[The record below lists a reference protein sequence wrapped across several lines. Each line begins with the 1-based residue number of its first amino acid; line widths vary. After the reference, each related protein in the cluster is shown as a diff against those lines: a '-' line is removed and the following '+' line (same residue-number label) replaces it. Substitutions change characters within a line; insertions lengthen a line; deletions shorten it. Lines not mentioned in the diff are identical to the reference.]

1 MTKCSTAARFRSTCS
16 IPAPTSG
23 SRNRRRTS
31 KARGNGERLRCAI
44 FNISYC
50 SSALFQGMATSA
62 EGSKPAVKVF
72 VATTVMLTF
81 ISFWRASA
89 IVLADLASSAYYAG
103 GDAEKVI
110 GKSAPWFILGVM
122 LFSYAVRALYI
133 ESSSMFVRGGVYR
146 VVKEAMGGTLA
157 KFSVSALLF
166 DYVLTGPISAVS
178 AGQYLAG
185 FIKDMGDYFHR
196 PLHFSDDHFAA
207 GLAVLVVFYF
217 WWKNT
222 QGMHESSQKALQIMI
237 ITTVMVVI
245 LIIWCT
251 ITVLRAP
258 IQLPPSPL
266 QPGVIPLNKESLGWL
281 NGTWFAHLTWI
292 ILFVGF
298 GHSVLAMSGEETL
311 AQVNREIE
319 HPKLKNLEKTGL
331 VIFVYSL
338 LFTSLVSVFAV
349 MMIPDKVRPDY
360 FANLIGGIAMYL
372 AGPIVLK
379 LLFHGFVVVVG
390 VLILAGAQN
399 TSIVGANGVLN
410 RVAEDGVLTDW
421 FQKPQPKYGT
431 SYRIINMIVG
441 MQLLTIILS
450 KGNVYVLAG
459 LYAFG
464 VIWSFALKSLA
475 VLVLRYTEPENRQWK
490 VPGNVHVGGKEVPLG
505 LILISAVLLITALV
519 NLFTKS
525 EATIAGVTFSA
536 VFFAL
541 FTYSE
546 HRVAK
551 ERHGKPENL
560 DQFRV
565 YGNQELGSGA
575 LGVRPGN
582 ILVAVRD
589 PRNLYYLR
597 DVLRN
602 TDTNRQD
609 VVVMT
614 ARLYHREHSFSGSA
628 VVEASQVFDHYEQ
641 ELFTAAVAVAEK
653 EGKPVSLLVVPATDV
668 FEAIIVTAQR
678 LDASR
683 IVCGF
688 SNKLTPDEQA
698 KSLGDAWERLP
709 EPRPRL
715 ILEIHEPN
723 GKIHEYPLGPHA
735 PRMRTQDLELMHKVW
750 LDITSDPKYCG
761 AHHYHIVAVAL
772 EELRRELNS
781 DQRSE
786 ILQKLLDEMHRDEAP
801 GRG

>member
-1 MTKCSTAARFRSTCS
+1 
-16 IPAPTSG
+16 
-23 SRNRRRTS
+23 
-31 KARGNGERLRCAI
+31 
-44 FNISYC
+44 
-50 SSALFQGMATSA
+50 MATSP
-62 EGSKPAVKVF
+62 EGTKPAVRVF

-89 IVLADLASSAYYAG
+89 IVLSDLASSAYYAG

-110 GKSAPWFILGVM
+110 GKSAPWFILAVM

-185 FIKDMGDYFHR
+185 FIKDIGVYLHR
-196 PLHFSDDHFAA
+196 PLNFSDDHFAA
-207 GLAVLVVFYF
+207 GLALIIVVYF

-222 QGMHESSQKALQIMI
+222 QGIHESSQKALQIMA

-258 IQLPPSPL
+258 VQLPPNPL
-266 QPGVIPLNKESLGWL
+266 HAGVIPLNKESLGWL
-281 NGTWFAHLTWI
+281 NGSWFGHITWI

-331 VIFVYSL
+331 VIFIYSL
-338 LFTSLVSVFAV
+338 LFTSLVSFFAV
-349 MMIPDKVRPDY
+349 MIIPDSVRPDY

-372 AGPIVLK
+372 VGPTSVK
-379 LLFHGFVVVVG
+379 LLFHGFVVLVG

-410 RVAEDGVLTDW
+410 RVAEDGVLTSW
-421 FQKPQPKYGT
+421 FQRPHNRYGT
-431 SYRIINMIVG
+431 SYRIINLIVC
-441 MQLLTIILS
+441 MQLLTIFLS
-450 KGNVYVLAG
+450 LGNVYVLAA

-464 VIWSFALKSLA
+464 VIWSFTMKSLA
-475 VLVLRYTEPENRQWK
+475 VLVLRFTEPGNRAWK
-490 VPGNVHVGGKEVPLG
+490 VPGNLHFGKTEIPVG
-505 LILISAVLLITALV
+505 LILISIVLFITAIV
-519 NLFTKS
+519 NLFTKY
-525 EATIAGVTFSA
+525 EATIAGLIFSG
-536 VFFAL
+536 VFFTI
-541 FTYSE
+541 FTISE
-546 HRVAK
+546 RHVTK
-551 ERHGKPENL
+551 ERHGKPEQL

-575 LGVRPGN
+575 MGVRPGN

-597 DVLRN
+597 NVLGHTN
-602 TDTNRQD
+602 TGKQD
-609 VVVMT
+609 VVVMS
-614 ARLYHREHSFSGSA
+614 ARLYHREHSFGGST
-628 VVEASQVFDHYEQ
+628 VFEASQVFDHYEQ

-653 EGKPVSLLVVPATDV
+653 EGKPISLLVVPATDV
-668 FEAIIVTAQR
+668 FEAIMVTAQR
-678 LDASR
+678 LDSTR
-683 IVCGF
+683 VICGL
-688 SNKLTPDEQA
+688 SNKLTADEQA
-698 KSLGDAWERLP
+698 KLTGDAWERLP

-715 ILEIHEPN
+715 ILEVCAPDGTIREFA
-723 GKIHEYPLGPHA
+723 LGPHT
-735 PRMRTQDLELMHKVW
+735 PRMRPQDVELMHRLW
-750 LDITSDPKYCG
+750 LNITADPKYAG
-761 AHHYHIVAVAL
+761 AHHYHIVALAL
-772 EELRRELNS
+772 EELQRELTTE
-781 DQRSE
+781 QRADL
-786 ILQKLLDEMHRDEAP
+786 LQKLQEEINRAKP
-801 GRG
+801 S

>member
-1 MTKCSTAARFRSTCS
+1 
-16 IPAPTSG
+16 
-23 SRNRRRTS
+23 
-31 KARGNGERLRCAI
+31 
-44 FNISYC
+44 
-50 SSALFQGMATSA
+50 MATA
-62 EGSKPAVKVF
+62 PEGTKPAVKVF

-89 IVLADLASSAYYAG
+89 IVLSDLASSAYYAG

-110 GKSAPWFILGVM
+110 GKSAPWFILAVM

-166 DYVLTGPISAVS
+166 DYLLTGPISAVS

-185 FIKDMGDYFHR
+185 FIKDIGVVLHR
-196 PLHFSDDHFAA
+196 PLNFSDDHFAA
-207 GLAVLVVFYF
+207 GLAVIIVVYF

-222 QGMHESSQKALQIMI
+222 QGIHESSQKALQIMA

-258 IQLPPSPL
+258 VQLPPNPL
-266 QPGVIPLNKESLGWL
+266 HAGVVPLNKDSLGWL
-281 NGTWFAHLTWI
+281 NGTWFSHITWI

-338 LFTSLVSVFAV
+338 LFTSLVSFFAV
-349 MMIPDKVRPDY
+349 MIIPDSVRPDY

-372 AGPIVLK
+372 VGPTSVK
-379 LLFHGFVVVVG
+379 LLFHGFVVLVG

-399 TSIVGANGVLN
+399 TYIVGANGVLN
-410 RVAEDGVLTDW
+410 RVAEDGVLTSW
-421 FQKPQPKYGT
+421 FQKPHHRYGT
-431 SYRIINMIVG
+431 SYRIINLIVC
-441 MQLLTIILS
+441 MQLLTIFLS
-450 KGNVYVLAG
+450 LGNVYVLAA

-464 VIWSFALKSLA
+464 VIWSFTMKSMA
-475 VLVLRYTEPENRQWK
+475 VLVLRFTEPGNREWK
-490 VPGNVHVGGKEVPLG
+490 VPGNLHIGKTEIPVGLA
-505 LILISAVLLITALV
+505 LISAALLITALV
-519 NLFTKS
+519 NLFTKY
-525 EATIAGVTFSA
+525 EATIAGIIFSA
-536 VFFAL
+536 VFFTI
-541 FTYSE
+541 FTISE
-546 HRVAK
+546 HHVAK
-551 ERHGKPENL
+551 ERHGKPEQL

-575 LGVRPGN
+575 MGVRPGN

-597 DVLRN
+597 HILGH
-602 TDTNRQD
+602 THTGKQD
-609 VVVMT
+609 VVVMS
-614 ARLYHREHSFSGSA
+614 ARLYHREHSFGGST
-628 VVEASQVFDHYEQ
+628 VFEASQVFDHYEQ

-653 EGKPVSLLVVPATDV
+653 EGKPISLLVVPATDV
-668 FEAIIVTAQR
+668 FEAIMVTAQR
-678 LDASR
+678 LDSSR
-683 IVCGF
+683 VVCGL
-688 SNKLTPDEQA
+688 SNKLTSDEQA
-698 KSLGDAWERLP
+698 KLTGDAWERLP

-715 ILEIHEPN
+715 VMEVCAPDGTIR
-723 GKIHEYPLGPHA
+723 EYALGPHT
-735 PRMRTQDLELMHKVW
+735 PRMRPQDVELMHRLW
-750 LDITSDPKYCG
+750 LNITADPKFAG
-761 AHHYHIVAVAL
+761 THHYHIVALAL
-772 EELRRELNS
+772 EELQRELS
-781 DQRSE
+781 TEQRAE
-786 ILQKLLDEMHRDEAP
+786 LLQKLHDEMNRFNP
-801 GRG
+801 Q

>member
-1 MTKCSTAARFRSTCS
+1 
-16 IPAPTSG
+16 
-23 SRNRRRTS
+23 
-31 KARGNGERLRCAI
+31 
-44 FNISYC
+44 
-50 SSALFQGMATSA
+50 MATSP
-62 EGSKPAVKVF
+62 EGTKPVVKVF

-89 IVLADLASSAYYAG
+89 IVLSDLASSAYYAG

-110 GKSAPWFILGVM
+110 GKSAPWFILAVM

-185 FIKDMGDYFHR
+185 FIKDIGVYMHR
-196 PLHFSDDHFAA
+196 PLNFSDDHFAA
-207 GLAVLVVFYF
+207 GLAIVVVIYF

-222 QGMHESSQKALQIMI
+222 QGIHESSQKALQIMI

-245 LIIWCT
+245 LLIWCT

-266 QPGVIPLNKESLGWL
+266 QPGVIPINKESFGWL
-281 NGTWFAHLTWI
+281 NGTWFSHVTWI
-292 ILFVGF
+292 LLFVGF

-331 VIFVYSL
+331 VIFIYSL
-338 LFTSLVSVFAV
+338 LFTSLVSFFAV
-349 MMIPDKVRPDY
+349 MIIPDNVRPNF

-372 AGPIVLK
+372 VGPTSVK
-379 LLFHGFVVVVG
+379 LLFHGFVVLVG

-410 RVAEDGVLTDW
+410 RVAEDGVLTSW
-421 FQKPQPKYGT
+421 FQKPHNRYGT
-431 SYRIINMIVG
+431 SYRIINLIVG
-441 MQLLTIILS
+441 MQLVTIFLS
-450 KGNVYVLAG
+450 LGNVYVLAA

-464 VIWSFALKSLA
+464 VIWSFATKSLA
-475 VLVLRYTEPENRQWK
+475 VLVLRFTEPGNREWK
-490 VPGNVHVGGKEVPLG
+490 VPGNFHIGKTEIPVG
-505 LILISAVLLITALV
+505 LILISAVLFITAIV
-519 NLFTKS
+519 NLFTKY
-525 EATIAGVTFSA
+525 EATIAGLIFSG
-536 VFFAL
+536 FF
-541 FTYSE
+541 FTIFTVSE
-546 HRVAK
+546 RHVAR
-551 ERHGKPENL
+551 ERHGKPEQL

-575 LGVRPGN
+575 MGVRPGN

-589 PRNLYYLR
+589 PRNLYYMR
-597 DVLRN
+597 HVLSHTN
-602 TDTNRQD
+602 TAKQD
-609 VVVMT
+609 VVVMS
-614 ARLYHREHSFSGSA
+614 ARLYHREHTFSGSTVFDA
-628 VVEASQVFDHYEQ
+628 TQVFDHYEQ

-668 FEAIIVTAQR
+668 FEAIMVTAQR
-678 LDASR
+678 LDSTR
-683 IVCGF
+683 VICGL
-688 SNKLTPDEQA
+688 SNKLTADEQA
-698 KSLGDAWERLP
+698 KLTGDAWERLP

-715 ILEIHEPN
+715 MLEVCAPDGSIR
-723 GKIHEYPLGPHA
+723 EYSLGPHT
-735 PRMRTQDLELMHKVW
+735 PRMRAQDVELMHKLW
-750 LDITSDPKYCG
+750 LDITADPKFAG
-761 AHHYHIVAVAL
+761 AHHYHIVALAL
-772 EELRRELNS
+772 EELKRELTTEQRAQLLEKLHEEMNRS
-781 DQRSE
+781 DQ
-786 ILQKLLDEMHRDEAP
+786 Q
-801 GRG
+801 

>member
-1 MTKCSTAARFRSTCS
+1 MSSP
-16 IPAPTSG
+16 IDNL
-23 SRNRRRTS
+23 NR
-31 KARGNGERLRCAI
+31 
-44 FNISYC
+44 
-50 SSALFQGMATSA
+50 
-62 EGSKPAVKVF
+62 PAVKVF

-110 GKSAPWFILGVM
+110 GKSAPWFILAVM

-157 KFSVSALLF
+157 KISVSALLF

-185 FIKDMGDYFHR
+185 FFEDIARYTGHPFHSF
-196 PLHFSDDHFAA
+196 PENSFAA
-207 GLAVLVVFYF
+207 GFAVLIVIYF

-222 QGMHESSQKALQIMI
+222 QGIHESSGKALQIMI

-245 LIIWCT
+245 LIIWCAIT
-251 ITVLRAP
+251 ILRAP
-258 IQLPPSPL
+258 IVMPPNPL
-266 QPGVIPLNKESLGWL
+266 HPGVVPLNKESLGWL
-281 NGTWFAHLTWI
+281 HSNQWLSHLTLI
-292 ILFVGF
+292 IVFVGF

-338 LFTSLVSVFAV
+338 LFTSLVSFFAV
-349 MMIPDKVRPDY
+349 MIIPDKVRPEY
-360 FANLIGGIAMYL
+360 FGNLIGGIAMFL
-372 AGPIVLK
+372 AGPTWARLA
-379 LLFHGFVVVVG
+379 FRGFVVLVG

-410 RVAEDGVLTDW
+410 RMAEDGVLTSA
-421 FQKPQPKYGT
+421 FQKPHPRFGT
-431 SYRIINMIVG
+431 SYRVVNLIVVL
-441 MQLLTIILS
+441 QLLTILLTR
-450 KGNVYVLAG
+450 GNVFVLAG

-464 VIWSFALKSLA
+464 VIWSFAFMSLA
-475 VLVLRYTEPENRQWK
+475 VVVLRYKDPGNREWR
-490 VPGNVHVGGKEVPLG
+490 VPGNPKIFGKEVPLG
-505 LILISAVLLITALV
+505 LMVVSVVLFTTALV

-525 EATIAGVTFSA
+525 EATIAGITFSA
-536 VFFAL
+536 IFFGI

-551 ERHGKPENL
+551 ARAGKPEGL
-560 DQFRV
+560 AQFRV
-565 YGNQELGSGA
+565 YGNEDMGSNE

-589 PRNLYYLR
+589 PKNLYYLR
-597 DVLRN
+597 EVLRR
-602 TDTNRQD
+602 TDTGKQD

-614 ARLYHREHSFSGSA
+614 ARLYHREHSFSGRTVYDA
-628 VVEASQVFDHYEQ
+628 NEIFDHYEQ
-641 ELFTAAVAVAEK
+641 ELFTAAVSLAEK
-653 EGKPVSLLVVPATDV
+653 EGRPVSLLVVPAADV
-668 FEAIIVTAQR
+668 FEAIIMTAQR
-678 LDASR
+678 MDSSR
-683 IVCGF
+683 IVCGL

-698 KSLGDAWERLP
+698 KLTGDAWERLP

-715 ILEIHEPN
+715 TIEVHLPD
-723 GKIHEYPLGPHA
+723 GGVREYPLGPHT
-735 PRMRTQDLELMHKVW
+735 PRLRPQDVELMHKLW
-750 LDITSDPKYCG
+750 LDVTADPKYAG
-761 AHHYHIVAVAL
+761 AHHYHVVAL
-772 EELRRELNS
+772 ALQELRRELTS
-781 DQRSE
+781 DQRAE
-786 ILQKLLDEMHRDEAP
+786 ALAKLLDEMHSDDHP
-801 GRG
+801 S

>member
-1 MTKCSTAARFRSTCS
+1 MRRPAA
-16 IPAPTSG
+16 
-23 SRNRRRTS
+23 
-31 KARGNGERLRCAI
+31 
-44 FNISYC
+44 
-50 SSALFQGMATSA
+50 
-62 EGSKPAVKVF
+62 KVF

-81 ISFWRASA
+81 ISFWRAAA
-89 IVLADLASSAYYAG
+89 IVLSDLASSAYYAG

-110 GKSAPWFILGVM
+110 GRSAPWFILAVM

-185 FIKDMGDYFHR
+185 FIEDIGSY
-196 PLHFSDDHFAA
+196 LHHPMTFSEDHFAA
-207 GLAVLVVFYF
+207 VFAVVIVLYF
-217 WWKNT
+217 WWKNV
-222 QGMHESSQKALQIMI
+222 QGIHESSEKALQIMA

-245 LIIWCT
+245 LIGWCT
-251 ITVLRAP
+251 ITVFRVP
-258 IQLPPSPL
+258 IQIPPNPFH
-266 QPGVIPLNKESLGWL
+266 PGVMKLNKESLGWL
-281 NGTWFAHLTWI
+281 YGTPLAHITWI
-292 ILFVGF
+292 IMFVGF

-338 LFTSLVSVFAV
+338 MFTSLVSFFAV
-349 MMIPDKVRPDY
+349 MIVPNSVRPNY
-360 FANLIGGIAMYL
+360 FANLIGGITMYL
-372 AGPIVLK
+372 VGPMTLK
-379 LLFHGFVVVVG
+379 LIFHAFVVIVG

-410 RVAEDGVLTDW
+410 RVAEDGVLTGW
-421 FQKPQPKYGT
+421 FQKPHTKYGT
-431 SYRIINMIVG
+431 SYRIINLIVA
-441 MQLLTIILS
+441 MQLLTILAS
-450 KGNVYVLAG
+450 LGNVYVLAA

-475 VLVLRYTEPENRQWK
+475 VLVLRYTEPENREWK
-490 VPGNVHVGGKEVPLG
+490 VPGNLHVAGREIPVG
-505 LILISAVLLITALV
+505 LLIISAILLMTAIV

-525 EATIAGVTFSA
+525 EATIAGVTFSLA
-536 VFFAL
+536 FFAI

-546 HRVAK
+546 HRVAR

-560 DQFRV
+560 DQFRI

-597 DVLRN
+597 DVLRG
-602 TDTNRQD
+602 TDTLRQD

-614 ARLYHREHSFSGSA
+614 SRLYHREHSFSGSA
-628 VVEASQVFDHYEQ
+628 VLDATQVFDHYEQ

-668 FEAIIVTAQR
+668 FESIVVTAQR
-678 LDASR
+678 LDSSR
-683 IVCGF
+683 IVCGR
-688 SNKLTPDEQA
+688 SNKLSTDEQA
-698 KSLGDAWERLP
+698 KLTGDAWERLP

-715 ILEIHEPN
+715 ALEIHAPT
-723 GKIHEYPLGPHA
+723 GSVHEYPLGPHT
-735 PRMRTQDLELMHKVW
+735 PRLRPEDLELMHKVW
-750 LDITSDPKYCG
+750 LDITSDPKYAG
-761 AHHYHIVAVAL
+761 AHHYHIVALAL

-781 DQRSE
+781 PERAA
-786 ILQKLLDEMHRDEAP
+786 LLAKLLDEMHEDP
-801 GRG
+801 PPS

>member
-1 MTKCSTAARFRSTCS
+1 MSSS
-16 IPAPTSG
+16 IPSI
-23 SRNRRRTS
+23 RR
-31 KARGNGERLRCAI
+31 
-44 FNISYC
+44 
-50 SSALFQGMATSA
+50 
-62 EGSKPAVKVF
+62 PAVKVF

-110 GKSAPWFILGVM
+110 GKSAPWFILAVM
-122 LFSYAVRALYI
+122 LFSYCVRALYI

-185 FIKDMGDYFHR
+185 FVEDIGKYVHH
-196 PLHFSDDHFAA
+196 PLVFSEDHFSAGFAI
-207 GLAVLVVFYF
+207 LIVLYF
-217 WWKNT
+217 WWKNI
-222 QGMHESSQKALQIMI
+222 QGIHESSQKALQIMI
-237 ITTVMVVI
+237 VTTVMVVI
-245 LIIWCT
+245 LIIWCA
-251 ITVLRAP
+251 ITVFSAP
-258 IQLPPSPL
+258 VHFPPNPL
-266 QPGVIPLNKESLGWL
+266 HPGIVPLNKESLGWL
-281 NGTWFAHLTWI
+281 NGTWISHLTWI
-292 ILFVGF
+292 IMFVGF

-331 VIFVYSL
+331 VIFIYSL
-338 LFTSLVSVFAV
+338 LFTSLVSFFAV
-349 MMIPDKVRPDY
+349 MIIPDKVRPGY

-372 AGPIVLK
+372 VGPTVLK
-379 LLFHGFVVVVG
+379 LLFHGFVVLVG

-421 FQKPQPKYGT
+421 FQKPQTRYGT
-431 SYRIINMIVG
+431 SYRIINLIVG

-450 KGNVYVLAG
+450 RGNVYVLAG

-490 VPGNVHVGGKEVPLG
+490 VPGNLHIGGREVPLG

-525 EATIAGVTFSA
+525 EATVAGVTFSA
-536 VFFAL
+536 VFFAI

-546 HRVAK
+546 HRVTK

-597 DVLRN
+597 DILRT
-602 TDTNRQD
+602 TDTVRQD

-641 ELFTAAVAVAEK
+641 ELFTAAVAAAEK

-678 LDASR
+678 LDSSR
-683 IVCGF
+683 IVCGL
-688 SNKLTPDEQA
+688 SNKLSSDEQA
-698 KSLGDAWERLP
+698 KLTGDAWERMA

-715 ILEIHEPN
+715 TLEVHEAN
-723 GKIHEYPLGPHA
+723 GKIREYLLGPHA
-735 PRMRTQDLELMHKVW
+735 PRMRPQDLELMHSVW
-750 LDITSDPKYCG
+750 LDITSDPKYAG
-761 AHHYHIVAVAL
+761 AHHYHVVALAL

-781 DQRSE
+781 DVRAE
-786 ILQKLLDEMHRDEAP
+786 LLAKLLDEMNGDKPP
-801 GRG
+801 GQS